1 MHHGL
6 MQVFNYLYIVR
17 RHNGANITQ
26 ALHPSALAAGK
37 ANRESAIFARC
48 FQRQQYIGRI
58 AAGADGK
65 RDIAR
70 LQKIFKLLGKYSLIA
85 KIIGPGA
92 DERHVVSER
101 HGFRP
106 SIRTRIAHALIQVTH
121 HVRRVGSAAAIAK
134 NEDGPLFFH
143 CLKKHGDNLA
153 DRAKRKL
160 RNQRT
165 QVLKILCN
173 G

>member
-6 MQVFNYLYIVR
+6 MQVFYYLYIVR
-17 RHNGANITQ
+17 RNNGADITQ
-26 ALHPSALAAGK
+26 ALHSSALAAGK
-37 ANRESAIFARC
+37 ANGVSAIFARC
-48 FQRQQYIGRI
+48 FQRQQYVGRV

-70 LQKIFKLLGKYSLIA
+70 LQKIFKLLGKYLLIA
-85 KIIGPGA
+85 TIIGPGA
-92 DERHVVSER
+92 DERHVVSKR

-106 SIRTRIAHALIQVTH
+106 SIRTRVAHSLIHVTH
-121 HVRRVGSAAAIAK
+121 HVRRAGSTTAIAK
-134 NEDGPLFFH
+134 NEDRPLFFY

-160 RNQRT
+160 SNQRT
-165 QVLKILCN
+165 QILKILCN